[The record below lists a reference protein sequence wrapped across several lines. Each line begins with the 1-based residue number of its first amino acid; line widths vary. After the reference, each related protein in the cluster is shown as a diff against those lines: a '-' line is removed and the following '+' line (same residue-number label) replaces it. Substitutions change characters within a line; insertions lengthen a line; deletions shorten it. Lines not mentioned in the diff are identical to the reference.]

1 MLSCKGGVSC
11 NFSCAARLYPV
22 VDGNA
27 IETEVRESGTRIA
40 PDIAALS
47 VVGTLSLSIRVT
59 QGLR

>member
-11 NFSCAARLYPV
+11 NFSCAARLHRV

-27 IETEVRESGTRIA
+27 IEPEVCASGICIA